1 MEENKE
7 KKDVKPFRLLKGFRR
22 ARPEGKKELNVAFF
36 LNKPSHK
43 KQQEEKQDSQ
53 QSEEE

>member
-22 ARPEGKKELNVAFF
+22 ARLEEKKELNVVFF

-53 QSEEE
+53 QPEEE